1 MRTEVAKFTSQECL
15 DLRGVPCPQNVSQL
29 LLRLASMDTG
39 RVLEVSLDRGEP
51 YDNVMESLS
60 FEGLEVEDMSDTG
73 AGYHRIK
80 VIAR

>member
-1 MRTEVAKFTSQECL
+1 
-15 DLRGVPCPQNVSQL
+15 
-29 LLRLASMDTG
+29 MDTG

-60 FEGLEVEDMSDTG
+60 LEGLEVEDMSDTR

>member
-1 MRTEVAKFTSQECL
+1 MAKFTSQECL
-15 DLRGVPCPQNVSQL
+15 DLRGVPCPKNVSLL

-60 FEGLEVEDMSDTG
+60 MEGLEVEDMSETG
-73 AGYHRIK
+73 ESYHRIK